1 MQVKFEQVTA
11 KDHEGAIIRAVVKTE
26 DIQTAIDL
34 LEGGVGNIVVAKEGN
49 TYLCKIATIY
59 YIESVDKR
67 TYIYTK
73 DNCYETKYR
82 LYELEEML
90 GSYFVRC
97 SKAMIVNLRKVRKV
111 KSELNGR
118 MNATMLNGEQVV
130 ISRNYVKEVKRRLE
144 I

>member
-1 MQVKFEQVTA
+1 MQVRFEQVA
-11 KDHEGAIIRAVVKTE
+11 EKAQESALIKAVAKTE
-26 DIQTAIDL
+26 EIQSAIEL
-34 LEGGVGNIVVAKEGN
+34 LEGGAGSVAVMKEGG
-49 TYLCKIATIY
+49 TYLCKKGAIY

-90 GSYFVRC
+90 GTYFVRC
-97 SKAMIVNLRKVRKV
+97 SKAMIVHLRKVRNIKA
-111 KSELNGR
+111 ELGGR
-118 MNATMLNGEQVV
+118 MTATLLNDEQIV
-130 ISRNYVKEVKRRLE
+130 ISRSYVKEVKRRLE